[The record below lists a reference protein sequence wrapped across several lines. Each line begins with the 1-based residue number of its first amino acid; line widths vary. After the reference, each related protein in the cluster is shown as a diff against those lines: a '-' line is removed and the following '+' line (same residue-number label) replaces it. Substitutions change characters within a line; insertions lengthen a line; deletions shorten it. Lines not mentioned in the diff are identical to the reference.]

1 MQSWSR
7 IAAVHRRLMEDCRPP
22 AFAAI
27 PYDDAC
33 VYRADCADAA
43 VAGEDLVAEIAG
55 IGAETPLVNAVVA
68 AECAAAFRQD
78 FEIAPTTEG
87 KVVGTDGQGL
97 PCGAAAG
104 EGAGGEHALSG

>member
-1 MQSWSR
+1 MQAGDTGRASGSLEG
-7 IAAVHRRLMEDCRPP
+7 IVGGDGVDAADG
-22 AFAAI
+22 
-27 PYDDAC
+27 
-33 VYRADCADAA
+33 ADAA
-43 VAGEDLVAEIAG
+43 VAREDLIAEVAG
-55 IGAETPLVNAVVA
+55 VSAETPLVNAVVA